1 MYNHGFLAEL
11 VAKFLIKKI
20 KLKDIFIRQRY
31 FKKLIFFMCLQKKT
45 QHTFIELFLIE
56 VLVQRYIVINFSL
69 WKKCFGIPKKKKKE
83 VIESCGFLLKS

>member
-1 MYNHGFLAEL
+1 
-11 VAKFLIKKI
+11 
-20 KLKDIFIRQRY
+20 
-31 FKKLIFFMCLQKKT
+31 MCLQKNP